1 MDIENRI
8 ISTIEKGKNNVV
20 KIITTKTKGL
30 FHKKISNEICG
41 SGFFVKK
48 NYILTNYH
56 VIEKLNIIQVE
67 LIDGSIYLA
76 KIVFEDKYYDICVLK
91 INYEKNSLL
100 KLSSK
105 NLKEGNI
112 VISIGM
118 PFGLDFCSTIGIIS
132 SLNHSLKNEYGN
144 IISEVIQVDNIINP
158 GNSGGPLLNTMGD
171 IIGMNTLSIYDSN
184 KISFA
189 LKIDFIKEI
198 IEGKIKE

>member
-30 FHKKISNEICG
+30 FHKKISNELCG

-76 KIVFEDKYYDICVLK
+76 KIVLK
-91 INYEKNSLL
+91 IN
-100 KLSSK
+100 
-105 NLKEGNI
+105 I
-112 VISIGM
+112 MIFV
-118 PFGLDFCSTIGIIS
+118 F
-132 SLNHSLKNEYGN
+132 
-144 IISEVIQVDNIINP
+144 
-158 GNSGGPLLNTMGD
+158 
-171 IIGMNTLSIYDSN
+171 
-184 KISFA
+184 
-189 LKIDFIKEI
+189 
-198 IEGKIKE
+198 